1 MQEPTP
7 EVLRVFE
14 KIAQTHI
21 PFDSD
26 KEYDINSSNKVKAI
40 LEELK
45 EIKEKYGKQID
56 YFTDNTLGIIVAN
69 SFKEKNIDGLKEKLN
84 DINLVLDSHIDLIK
98 LFNTDNN
105 LKLDINGN
113 KVIGALDNT
122 ITNAILLN
130 ILKQKNLENDTLIL
144 FSIGEEHYC
153 NGKKRNCDI
162 NVDAYCNDVD
172 CRSFEEENGAC
183 KLAEIIEQKDKQKKI
198 RVINLDVTGKAYH
211 KLHDNKD
218 NLFDNCSYAAFIE
231 YDPIPNTEEEDNNYA
246 KTKNEEYGEEDNNPA
261 KIKKKRYGT
270 LEKFKVFKKNFN
282 EHVAFCGYNKGTGDN
297 LEEYQEKGIFGITF
311 GLSTSKK
318 IHSMNNYTTKDK
330 IEKYIE
336 LLKQLIEEIKK
347 VDLD

>member
-14 KIAQTHI
+14 KIAKTHI

-56 YFTDNTLGIIVAN
+56 YFTDNRLGIIVAK
-69 SFKEKNIDGLKEKLN
+69 SFDNNKKNIAGLEEKLN

-105 LKLDINGN
+105 LKLNIDGD

-130 ILKQKNLENDTLIL
+130 ILKQKDLADDTLIL

-153 NGKKRNCDI
+153 KGKKRNCDI
-162 NVDAYCNDVD
+162 NEAAYCNDVD
-172 CRSFEEENGAC
+172 DDCRGFKEKNGAR
-183 KLAEIIEQKDKQKKI
+183 KLAKIIKQKKLQKKI
-198 RVINLDVTGKAYH
+198 KVINLDVTEKDYH
-211 KLHDNKD
+211 KLHNKY
-218 NLFDNCSYAAFIE
+218 NTFDKCNYAAFIE
-231 YDPIPNTEEEDNNYA
+231 YDPIPDGEEEDNNYA
-246 KTKNEEYGEEDNNPA
+246 KIKNE
-261 KIKKKRYGT
+261 RYST
-270 LEKFKVFKKNFN
+270 LVKFAGFKEKFE
-282 EHVAFCGYNKGTGDN
+282 EHVIFCDHNEDGTGDN
-297 LEEYQEKGIFGITF
+297 LEKYQDKGIFGITF
-311 GLSTSKK
+311 GLSTSNK
-318 IHSMNNYTTKDK
+318 IHSKNNYTTKSK
-330 IEKYIE
+330 IENYTE
-336 LLKQLIEEIKK
+336 LLKNLIEEIKK
-347 VDLD
+347 VVI

>member
-14 KIAQTHI
+14 KIAKTHI

-56 YFTDNTLGIIVAN
+56 YFTDNKLGIIVAK
-69 SFKEKNIDGLKEKLN
+69 SFKEKNIAGLKEKLN
-84 DINLVLDSHIDLIK
+84 NINLVLDSHIDLIK

-105 LKLDINGN
+105 LKLNIDGD

-130 ILKQKNLENDTLIL
+130 ILKQKDLDDDTLIL
-144 FSIGEEHYC
+144 FSIGEEYYC
-153 NGKKRNCDI
+153 EEETDDLYKNCDI
-162 NVDAYCNDVD
+162 NEDAYCNDVD
-172 CRSFEEENGAC
+172 DDCRGFEENNGAK
-183 KLAEIIEQKDKQKKI
+183 KLAKIIKQKKLQKKI

-211 KLHDNKD
+211 GLHNKD
-218 NLFDNCSYAAFIE
+218 NKFDNCSYAAFIE
-231 YDPIPNTEEEDNNYA
+231 YNSIPNGEEDNNYA
-246 KTKNEEYGEEDNNPA
+246 KIKNE
-261 KIKKKRYGT
+261 RYST
-270 LEKFKVFKKNFN
+270 LVKFAGFKEKFE
-282 EHVAFCGYNKGTGDN
+282 EHVIFCDHKDGTGDN
-297 LEEYQEKGIFGITF
+297 LVEYQCRGIFGITF

-318 IHSMNNYTTKDK
+318 IHSKNNYTTKSK
-330 IEKYIE
+330 IEKYTE
-336 LLKQLIEEIKK
+336 LLKNLIEEIKK
-347 VDLD
+347 VVI